1 MSKTS
6 ITKDILLEDTKV
18 ELFKVSALAKV
29 LRMAILCQD
38 YTSFKI
44 EDSETEVFLELI
56 ENIASKQNFKI
67 YELL

>member
-6 ITKDILLEDTKV
+6 ITKDILLEDTKA
-18 ELFKVSALAKV
+18 ELFKVSTLAKV

-38 YTSFKI
+38 YTNLKI
-44 EDSETEVFLELI
+44 EDSETDVVLELI

-67 YELL
+67 LEHL